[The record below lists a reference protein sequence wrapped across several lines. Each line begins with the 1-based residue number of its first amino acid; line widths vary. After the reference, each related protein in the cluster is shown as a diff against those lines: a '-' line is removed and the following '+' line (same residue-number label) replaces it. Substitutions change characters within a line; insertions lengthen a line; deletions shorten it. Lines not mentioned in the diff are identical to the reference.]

1 MIRHILQTRGV
12 FMKKVLTIAGSDS
25 TGGAGLQA
33 DLKTFQEYGVFGFS
47 SLTSV
52 VTMDPESGWSH
63 EVTEM
68 PVDLLEKQLISVFA
82 GGPVAALKTGMMGN
96 EANIALASGYIAR
109 YPETKVVI
117 DPVIACKGTAQILQP
132 KSVAAIKE
140 YLLPVALVA
149 TPNLV
154 EAGILSELGDLT
166 SVEEMKKAARLI
178 HQQGVKNVVIKGGH
192 RLGGEKAMDLLYDG
206 EEFLL
211 LENEL
216 YQTDRNH
223 GAGCTFAAAIT
234 AGLAKGLGVPAAV
247 QLAKNFVAAGI
258 KNGIEVNPYVGHV
271 WHGAYNAAEH
281 RITPE
286 Q

>member
-1 MIRHILQTRGV
+1 
-12 FMKKVLTIAGSDS
+12 MKKVLTIAGSDS

-68 PVDLLEKQLISVFA
+68 PVELLEKQLISVFA

-96 EANIALASGYIAR
+96 EANIALASEYITKF
-109 YPETKVVI
+109 PETKVVI

-140 YLLPVALVA
+140 YLLPQALVV

-166 SVEEMKKAARLI
+166 SVADMKKAATAI
-178 HQQGVKNVVIKGGH
+178 YQQGAKNVVIKGGH
-192 RLGGEKAMDLLYDG
+192 RLGSEKAVDLLYDG
-206 EEFLL
+206 NDFLL

-234 AGLAKGLGVPAAV
+234 AGLAKGLSVVAAV
-247 QLAKNFVAAGI
+247 SLAKDFVAVAI
-258 KNGIEVNPYVGHV
+258 KNGVEVNPYVGHV

-286 Q
+286 K

>member
-1 MIRHILQTRGV
+1 
-12 FMKKVLTIAGSDS
+12 MKKVLTIAGSDS

-33 DLKTFQEYGVFGFS
+33 DLKTFEEYGVFGFS

-52 VTMDPESGWSH
+52 VTMDPASGWSH

-96 EANIALASGYIAR
+96 EANIALASEYIGK

-140 YLLPVALVA
+140 YLLPQALVT

-166 SVEEMKKAARLI
+166 SVADMKKAARSI
-178 HQQGVKNVVIKGGH
+178 FQQGAKHVVVKGGH
-192 RLGGEKAMDLLYDG
+192 RLGSEKAVDLLYDG
-206 EEFLL
+206 QDFIV

-234 AGLAKGLGVPAAV
+234 AGLAKGLSVTAAV
-247 QLAKNFVAAGI
+247 KLAKDFVAAAI
-258 KNGIEVNPYVGHV
+258 KNGVEVNPYVGHV

-286 Q
+286 HQ